1 MGGGRR
7 STIKE
12 QWLTARSN
20 NILSIALG
28 LAILVYIIVV
38 QASDVLGESGRFSG
52 LLYIGGAT

>member
-1 MGGGRR
+1 MAGGRR

-12 QWLTARSN
+12 QLLTARGNS
-20 NILSIALG
+20 ILSIALG

>member
-1 MGGGRR
+1 M
-7 STIKE
+7 
-12 QWLTARSN
+12 
-20 NILSIALG
+20 SIALG